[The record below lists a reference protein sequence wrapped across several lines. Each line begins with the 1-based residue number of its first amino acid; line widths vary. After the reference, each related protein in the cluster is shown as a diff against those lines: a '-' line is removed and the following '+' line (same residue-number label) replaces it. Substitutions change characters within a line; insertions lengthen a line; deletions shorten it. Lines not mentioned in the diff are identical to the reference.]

1 MSNIKDLVNEHKK
14 ALRLLYDCHGLM
26 FECQL
31 SQLLGL
37 ERRKTNRLVKELKS
51 HKLAKTIKSHSSNV
65 VCLTNLAAK
74 ELLAPNPAIYLPDA
88 DSTSRIWLGAY
99 SADFRIMCKARFVS
113 ASHYKQAFLNT
124 FSQTF
129 ATKQEEIQKQT
140 ASLQLQHALANKIR
154 SKIANEYAD
163 MHQFFTTMKKEVPL
177 ELTKQLLSKLNDAQ
191 QSFFF
196 KTLGSNLLQDLT
208 SIVELQQKALTL
220 IDTELVNALN
230 RFAASHKKLK
240 SPLEI
245 NTEPIPVL
253 PEIHFPDGTNN
264 LPYKD
269 VSPNANPSTAT
280 SRLTSRN
287 TLYVQLPNKTND
299 ISNWPGVG
307 DLTSKRWQF
316 IILDRGYG
324 VAWYK
329 NLLLQLALS
338 KTRYD
343 KVRKCYVNPPNDK
356 ITFDLCVLTQNQT
369 RNDALFK
376 KLVSLREDNLQSIKS
391 QQEHYTFADR
401 QHNNWGLGK
410 LNVFNMNTERLL
422 LHSSQKMQP
431 PCNLPNNET
440 GAGANTP

>member
-14 ALRLLYDCHGLM
+14 PLKLLYECHGLM
-26 FECQL
+26 FESQL

-37 ERRKTNRLVKELKS
+37 ERRKTNRLVKELKTN
-51 HKLAKTIKSHSSNV
+51 KLVKTLKSYSSNV
-65 VCLTNLAAK
+65 VCLTRLAAT
-74 ELLAPNPAIYLPDA
+74 ELLAPNTPVYLPDG

-99 SADFRIMCKARFVS
+99 SADFRIINKSRFVS
-113 ASHYKQAFLNT
+113 ASHYKQAFHNI
-124 FSQTF
+124 FSQAF
-129 ATKQEEIQKQT
+129 AAKEEEIKKQT
-140 ASLQLQHALANKIR
+140 ASLELQHALANKFR
-154 SKIANEYAD
+154 SGIANEYAD

-177 ELTKQLLSKLNDAQ
+177 GLTKQLLSKLNEAKE
-191 QSFFF
+191 SFLL
-196 KTLGSNLLQDLT
+196 KAIGSGLLQELT
-208 SIVELQQKALTL
+208 SIVEQQQKALTNV
-220 IDTELVNALN
+220 DTDLVTALN
-230 RFAASHKKLK
+230 KFAASHKRLK

-245 NTEPIPVL
+245 NVEPIPVM
-253 PEIHFPDGTNN
+253 PEIHFPDGANN

-269 VSPNANPSTAT
+269 VSANANPSTAT
-280 SRLTSRN
+280 SRLISRN
-287 TLYVQLPNKTND
+287 TLYVQLPNKAGDT
-299 ISNWPGVG
+299 SNWPGIG
-307 DLTSKRWQF
+307 DVTSKRWKF

-324 VAWYK
+324 VGWYR

-338 KTRYD
+338 RTRYD
-343 KVRKCYVNPPNDK
+343 KARKCYVNSPNDK
-356 ITFDLCVLTQNQT
+356 ITFDLTVLTQSQT